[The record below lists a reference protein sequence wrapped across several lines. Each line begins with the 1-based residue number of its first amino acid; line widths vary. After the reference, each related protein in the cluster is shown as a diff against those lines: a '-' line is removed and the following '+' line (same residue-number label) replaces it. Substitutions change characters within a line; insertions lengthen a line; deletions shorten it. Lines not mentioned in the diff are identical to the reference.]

1 MFEYYYAKQSERFTF
16 YRSPKSLFTDE
27 RFSPLSSDGKVL
39 YGLMLDRM
47 GLSRKNGW
55 VDKLGRVY
63 IYFTL
68 DEVTSSLGCAR
79 EKANRLMAKLDSRG
93 IGLIETKRQGEYYL
107 CQRFYFIASS
117 YPIHP
122 R

>member
-1 MFEYYYAKQSERFTF
+1 MFKYFYFEQSEQFTF
-16 YRSPKSLFTDE
+16 YRIPKSLFTDE
-27 RFSPLSSDGKVL
+27 RFSVLSSDSKIL

-68 DEVTSSLGCAR
+68 DEVMSFLGCAR
-79 EKANRLMAKLDSRG
+79 EKANRLIDRKSTRLN
-93 IGLIETKRQGEYYL
+93 
-107 CQRFYFIASS
+107 SS
-117 YPIHP
+117 H
-122 R
+122 